1 MTINIDKKNLINI
14 VTDIW
19 IERWN
24 KLPTN
29 PNDFGMIINEY
40 YDQYGKFVGWDGDDD
55 WNNPHLPLPV
65 AEKLSRDIFDEAVE
79 VINSKLN
86 ARREK
91 RRREAARREY
101 QEQQKRIKAA
111 ENTVES
117 KARKD
122 KNKASLEQFKK
133 LKVFNNFPNEAI
145 QKYYDDYVSMWNS
158 NHPKPL
164 PAIPRDRPFKEKLN
178 EYVITHP
185 DELLTFE
192 DFKQVIKDWNRN
204 ISLNEAYELYKKKF
218 FEIPGAAIHVNEP
231 VNPSKLGFKN
241 KLKYRFIGTSGRKIP
256 DTIVNSFPLKD
267 NLKRYKLH
275 KVTPKGTYMIDFM
288 FGPNS
293 LTYLVA
299 INVNTRYGCIEVT
312 NTEGDDGAMLK
323 GNAKA
328 TTAYIRTLNKIMKE
342 VSNDNPIKH
351 LTGDGESAF
360 VSKTTKKFYTENGIT
375 FHPVPRMK
383 IEDTKSSE
391 PLHSALGVI
400 DRFIRTIRDM
410 IYQAGYQLTPLAV
423 KEMVRQYNNAPH
435 ATLSKLIGFY
445 VSPLMVQKDK
455 NKEEYIVLQMLKHNA
470 LVKSQIGFELNNG
483 MRVKVYNEKN
493 KLGKRRRICNPGEII
508 EKRNG
513 LYKVK
518 ITFPDGSQVTQ
529 LVPRYKLSI

>member
-1 MTINIDKKNLINI
+1 MTINIDKNELIEY
-14 VTDIW
+14 VTDAW
-19 IERWN
+19 IEHTGMMPDDPEDFDEAIHYKYN
-24 KLPTN
+24 LP
-29 PNDFGMIINEY
+29 
-40 YDQYGKFVGWDGDDD
+40 WA
-55 WNNPHLPLPV
+55 V
-65 AEKLSRDIFDEAVE
+65 AKKLSRDIFDEASI
-79 VINSKLN
+79 VIQRKLN
-86 ARREK
+86 VIQEQKRIEQERRKQEQAAIREK

-185 DELLTFE
+185 DDLLTFE

-218 FEIPGAAIHVNEP
+218 FEIPGAAIHIDEP
-231 VNPSKLGFKN
+231 VNPSKLGFKD

-299 INVNTRYGCIEVT
+299 INVNTRYGSIEVT
-312 NTEGDDGAMLK
+312 NTEGDDGH
-323 GNAKA
+323 
-328 TTAYIRTLNKIMKE
+328 T
-342 VSNDNPIKH
+342 H
-351 LTGDGESAF
+351 C
-360 VSKTTKKFYTENGIT
+360 
-375 FHPVPRMK
+375 
-383 IEDTKSSE
+383 
-391 PLHSALGVI
+391 
-400 DRFIRTIRDM
+400 
-410 IYQAGYQLTPLAV
+410 
-423 KEMVRQYNNAPH
+423 
-435 ATLSKLIGFY
+435 LI
-445 VSPLMVQKDK
+445 P
-455 NKEEYIVLQMLKHNA
+455 
-470 LVKSQIGFELNNG
+470 
-483 MRVKVYNEKN
+483 
-493 KLGKRRRICNPGEII
+493 
-508 EKRNG
+508 
-513 LYKVK
+513 
-518 ITFPDGSQVTQ
+518 
-529 LVPRYKLSI
+529 